1 MGCDYYKVKMLEI
14 YKNDDLIGCTEC
26 SRKRCYFK
34 PCSIDSD
41 VEIDYDKYYEK
52 KLDQVSLDKYKVLF
66 INNQWTS
73 EFIKKKYILDVLYHL
88 IPNTDPNFFDKTF
101 DKSFDSLNISKIIKT
116 QHTILN

>member
-14 YKNDDLIGCTEC
+14 YKDDDLIGYTEC

-41 VEIDYDKYYEK
+41 VEIDYDKYYEE
-52 KLDQVSLDKYKVLF
+52 KLDQVSLDEDKVIF

-73 EFIKKKYILDVLYHL
+73 EFIKNKYIDTVLYHL
-88 IPNTDPNFFDKTF
+88 HVKDVKDADLDVLFN
-101 DKSFDSLNISKIIKT
+101 SLNISKIIKT
-116 QHTILN
+116 QHTVMN